1 MGKTETQLEEV
12 TGLSPVCQWWTRSSP
27 TCERLPA
34 AWDLHGEA
42 RSASVAAVCYRS
54 VFDLAWQVLWVTSLP
69 ETSIYACLRRCDAW
83 GLIWGE
89 AVWDV
94 SIFRHLLQRYR
105 TIEVS
110 GAGQEIMVHAP
121 SSTNM
126 RNLVG
131 NLKHKISNQA
141 MLTRACV
148 TYLLKVVD

>member
-12 TGLSPVCQWWTRSSP
+12 SGLSPVCQWWTRSSP

-54 VFDLAWQVLWVTSLP
+54 VFDLAWQVLCVTSLP
-69 ETSIYACLRRCDAW
+69 DDVNLCMLPQVRRMRSRLRWGGMRCLRLSA
-83 GLIWGE
+83 
-89 AVWDV
+89 
-94 SIFRHLLQRYR
+94 LLQQ
-105 TIEVS
+105 TFEVL
-110 GAGQEIMVHAP
+110 GAGQKIMVHAP

-131 NLKHKISNQA
+131 NLKHKISNRA
-141 MLTRACV
+141 MPTRACV